1 MALVIALPLRSLGEE
16 SRGGLPREETGFH
29 LGLIV
34 GFHERQDL
42 VGRYQPRRPAKVQLT
57 DQVRIT
63 RRLETDVDGLKPV
76 RSRNPSS
83 RDSNSF
89 VSGSMPLTLKEF
101 WQESQNLGNR
111 TIS

>member
-29 LGLIV
+29 LRLIV

-63 RRLETDVDGLKPV
+63 RRLETERRRPQA
-76 RSRNPSS
+76 RA
-83 RDSNSF
+83 
-89 VSGSMPLTLKEF
+89 LKERI
-101 WQESQNLGNR
+101 QPRLEQLRQRLHATNAERVLARKSKLGK
-111 TIS
+111 